1 MKRIIAVSLTIVVI
15 VISIFSIWYF
25 IPKRYSETVNG
36 VYYQLGT
43 EGIIERIKVHFDGKW
58 KNHINGKRTFKGVI
72 EIEGSKVPQIPKDRT
87 KLELHYVGHN
97 FTTIFSAF
105 RIIDEK
111 GAVDPDIFTYGW
123 VYTDDKF
130 SEFTIKVMNDDGQW
144 SPSNGHM
151 ITAPAEDRQ
160 EAMKRSQE
168 LIKGFEATN
177 VQ

>member
-1 MKRIIAVSLTIVVI
+1 MKRKIAVLLTIVAII
-15 VISIFSIWYF
+15 VSIFSIWYF

-43 EGIIERIKVHFDGKW
+43 EGIIERIKVHLDGKMQ
-58 KNHINGKRTFKGVI
+58 NHINGKRTFKGVI
-72 EIEGSKVPQIPKDRT
+72 DFEGSKVPQIPKDRT
-87 KLELHYVGHN
+87 ELELHYDGHN

-105 RIIDEK
+105 RIIDDK
-111 GAVDPDIFTYGW
+111 GRIEPYIFTYGW

-130 SEFTIKVMNDDGQW
+130 SEFTIKVMNDDDQW

-151 ITAPAEDRQ
+151 ITAPAKDRQ

-168 LIKGFEATN
+168 LFKEFEEESRK
-177 VQ
+177 